1 MSQIEDLVYSA
12 HEHGRRTQLLDEVAE
27 VRKKNPRMDLTEVYN
42 IAYSSVMNTQID
54 EKQYNKTYYMVTTR
68 YYISINGILCY
79 TTQYLHTNGY
89 GSIIDGIGSIYKN

>member
-42 IAYSSVMNTQID
+42 IAYSSVMNT
-54 EKQYNKTYYMVTTR
+54 
-68 YYISINGILCY
+68 
-79 TTQYLHTNGY
+79 
-89 GSIIDGIGSIYKN
+89 